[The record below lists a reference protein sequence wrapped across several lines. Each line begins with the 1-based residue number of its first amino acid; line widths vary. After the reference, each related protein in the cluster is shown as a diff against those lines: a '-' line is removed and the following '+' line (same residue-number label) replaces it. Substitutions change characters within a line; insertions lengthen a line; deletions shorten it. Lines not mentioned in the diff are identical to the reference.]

1 VIWLPG
7 ELHASIPMLKVLIA
21 LSLAAGSWA
30 AMSTGHETP
39 LNASTPAAKTIMHVY
54 KSPTCGC
61 CKAWVQKMEAAG
73 FEVRVTDLSEDAL
86 QAEKAKRGVSDDLS
100 SCHTAI
106 VNGYVVEGHVP
117 AADINRLLK
126 EKPAIVGIAVPGM
139 PRGSPGM
146 EMPNGATD
154 SYNVVAFTKAG
165 KTTVFARY

>member
-1 VIWLPG
+1 MIR
-7 ELHASIPMLKVLIA
+7 VLLA
-21 LSLAAGSWA
+21 LSLVAGYTA
-30 AMSTGHETP
+30 AMSNGRSTP
-39 LNASTPAAKTIMHVY
+39 LTGDAPVARTVMQVY

-73 FEVRVTDLSEDAL
+73 FDVRVTDLAQDAL
-86 QAEKAKRGVSDDLS
+86 DAEKAKRGIGDDLA

-117 AADINRLLK
+117 VEDINKMLK
-126 EKPAIVGIAVPGM
+126 EKPAIVGIAAPGM

-146 EMPNGATD
+146 EMPNGVKD

-165 KTTVFARY
+165 KTTVFARH

>member
-1 VIWLPG
+1 
-7 ELHASIPMLKVLIA
+7 MLKVLVA

-30 AMSTGHETP
+30 ALTNGSSAP
-39 LNASTPAAKTIMHVY
+39 LSASAPAAKTVMQVY

-73 FEVRVTDLSEDAL
+73 FEVRVTDLDPDAL
-86 QAEKAKRGVSDDLS
+86 DAEKAKRGVSDDLG

-117 AADINRLLK
+117 VEDINRLLK
-126 EKPAIVGIAVPGM
+126 EKPAIVGIAAPGM

-146 EMPNGATD
+146 EMPNGAKD
-154 SYNVVAFTKAG
+154 AYNVVAFTKAG
-165 KTTVFARY
+165 KTTVFARH